1 MKLGKGTLSAIIET
15 ALFTFGAIFFL
26 IVLII
31 PSNPLW
37 ALVAGI
43 SCGLTGAIVW
53 SCSFFVRISKRIG
66 TRVGE
71 LGNKIHNKIEKNKV
85 NPENVA
91 RKILEDDDIDHYELH
106 RADAYDNYADE
117 ISPGIQESE
126 TITEPPLPTNKP

>member
-53 SCSFFVRISKRIG
+53 SCSFFVRIG
-66 TRVGE
+66 QRVGK
-71 LGNKIHNKIEKNKV
+71 LGHKIHDKVENSKI
-85 NPENVA
+85 NPENIA
-91 RKILEDDDIDHYELH
+91 KKIIEDDDFKQYELH

-117 ISPGIQESE
+117 ILPGIQESE
-126 TITEPPLPTNKP
+126 TITEPPLPTDKP

>member
-53 SCSFFVRISKRIG
+53 SCSFFVHIG
-66 TRVGE
+66 RKVGHK
-71 LGNKIHNKIEKNKV
+71 LHDSIKSTKV
-85 NPENVA
+85 NPEDVA
-91 RKILEDDDIDHYELH
+91 KQILEDDDFKQYELH
-106 RADAYDNYADE
+106 RANAYDTITDE
-117 ISPGIQESE
+117 IIAQDNQE
-126 TITEPPLPTNKP
+126 EPDKK